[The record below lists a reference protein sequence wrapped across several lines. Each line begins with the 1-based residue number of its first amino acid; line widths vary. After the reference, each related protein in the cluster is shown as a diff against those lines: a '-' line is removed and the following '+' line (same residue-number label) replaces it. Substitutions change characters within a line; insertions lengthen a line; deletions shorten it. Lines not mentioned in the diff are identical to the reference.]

1 MQKQFKAIIVL
12 LISILLMCVSVF
24 ADTQAYS
31 LSSISGTTIST
42 TPSAPKK
49 CNVLIFGRPTCLN
62 TRRTLKEISISDLIQ
77 DSRVGFIYAD
87 IDGNSKEAISDFAA
101 LFNQNIIFCYGDNSA
116 VAWDLYGTYGSVALP
131 FVFVIDSSGE
141 LVYTGTGYHTTEQVY
156 DAYKSI
162 LNGSPAHTH
171 TPVVTTNATP
181 ATCTATGNTEE
192 IRCSVCGEI
201 IKEKE
206 YLPALGHTWSTW
218 IRTKEPTAVEEGA
231 ETRYCERC
239 GEEDFRPV
247 AKISPSV
254 SITPKG
260 TIQLQIGQT
269 FNGVKVTGLATGD
282 SISSVE
288 SKNQRIAI
296 VNERNGILTIKAI
309 KKGSATI
316 SIQLKSGLIK
326 SFMVKVTNNPVV
338 TKAISVPKK
347 IISLKVGAKYKIVY
361 IYTSALKHKQYYKA
375 MNMIRKGEKML
386 FFLKSSNTDE
396 SLRQFSRD
404 LTMLE

>member
-141 LVYTGTGYHTTEQVY
+141 LVYTGTGYHIIKGKGLYTGTKKAFFNILPAEIEEAELTVKKNFVY
-156 DAYKSI
+156 TGAAIRPAIIVDFD
-162 LNGSPAHTH
+162 GSVLTAGEDFNTKFSNNIN
-171 TPVVTTNATP
+171 VG
-181 ATCTATGNTEE
+181 TATVVVQGIGNFT
-192 IRCSVCGEI
+192 GEKKGSFTI
-201 IKEKE
+201 
-206 YLPALGHTWSTW
+206 L
-218 IRTKEPTAVEEGA
+218 
-231 ETRYCERC
+231 
-239 GEEDFRPV
+239 
-247 AKISPSV
+247 
-254 SITPKG
+254 PKG
-260 TIQLQIGQT
+260 TALKSLKAGSKKITATWSKQA
-269 FNGVKVTGLATGD
+269 VTGYQIEYSTDKKMLSGTKRKTV
-282 SISSVE
+282 SSGKTT
-288 SKNQRIAI
+288 S
-296 VNERNGILTIKAI
+296 LTI
-309 KKGSATI
+309 
-316 SIQLKSGLIK
+316 SGL
-326 SFMVKVTNNPVV
+326 
-338 TKAISVPKK
+338 KAGTRYYVRIRTYKK
-347 IISLKVGAKYKIVY
+347 ISGKSYYSAWSKVKNVVVGK
-361 IYTSALKHKQYYKA
+361 
-375 MNMIRKGEKML
+375 
-386 FFLKSSNTDE
+386 
-396 SLRQFSRD
+396 
-404 LTMLE
+404 